1 MQQRGNASA
10 GEGGVVVVDGARKRR
25 QHRDS
30 GERNDIGIER
40 EPRQLRNQPHRQ
52 QSRKSNRPQ
61 RYVEQPMDEDCIGM
75 PFQIGTEAGQ
85 QQIVGRGVIKILTGE
100 VKADGSSIRISS
112 NAGHVP
118 PESWRYAI

>member
-30 GERNDIGIER
+30 GERNDVGIER
-40 EPRQLRNQPHRQ
+40 EPRQFRNQPNRQ

-61 RYVEQPMDEDCIGM
+61 RYVEQSMDEDCIGM
-75 PFQIGTEAGQ
+75 PFQIGTEASQ